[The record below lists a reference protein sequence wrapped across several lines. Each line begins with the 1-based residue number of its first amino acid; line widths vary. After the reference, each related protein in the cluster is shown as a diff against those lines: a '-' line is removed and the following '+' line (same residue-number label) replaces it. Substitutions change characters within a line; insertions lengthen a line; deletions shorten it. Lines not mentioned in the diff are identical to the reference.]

1 MSREFAR
8 HEIIIYKC
16 NVCGARNK
24 LFKKIDHKLFTIT
37 CCNCGHFETFK
48 NDPSMCIPGLNDL
61 DKVLNMDN
69 EVCIRLTTCHNKKC
83 KYYKNGSVNNKK
95 PKSKCCNGCCDECG
109 CNCYTTHCIDDDVK
123 QIMNRN
129 SDDDQLD
136 INENYNS
143 KPKFH

>member
-8 HEIIIYKC
+8 HEIVIYKC

-48 NDPSMCIPGLNDL
+48 NYPSMNIPGLNDL
-61 DKVLNMDN
+61 DKVLNSDN
-69 EVCIRLTTCHNKKC
+69 EACFRLTTCHNKKC
-83 KYYKNGSVNNKK
+83 RYYKSGSFNNKNS
-95 PKSKCCNGCCDECG
+95 KSKCNNCCNE
-109 CNCYTTHCIDDDVK
+109 CNCYSTHCIDDDVK
-123 QIMNRN
+123 EILNRN
-129 SDDDQLD
+129 SDEEQLD

-143 KPKFH
+143 KPRFH

>member
-48 NDPSMCIPGLNDL
+48 NYPSMNIPGLNDL
-61 DKVLNMDN
+61 DKVLNSDN
-69 EVCIRLTTCHNKKC
+69 EACFRLTTCHNKKC
-83 KYYKNGSVNNKK
+83 RYYKSGSFNNKNS
-95 PKSKCCNGCCDECG
+95 KSKCNNCCNE
-109 CNCYTTHCIDDDVK
+109 CNCYSTHCIDDDVK
-123 QIMNRN
+123 EILNRN
-129 SDDDQLD
+129 SDEEQLD

-143 KPKFH
+143 KPRFH